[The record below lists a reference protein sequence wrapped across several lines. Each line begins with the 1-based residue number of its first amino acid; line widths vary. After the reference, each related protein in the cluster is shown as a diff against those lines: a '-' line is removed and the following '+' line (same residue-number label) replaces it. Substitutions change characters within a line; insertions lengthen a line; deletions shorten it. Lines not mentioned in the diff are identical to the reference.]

1 MRQYDKMKKY
11 KIRERVAQLK
21 DFFMSNKDAIIV
33 SLLDI
38 FMY

>member
-21 DFFMSNKDAIIV
+21 DFFLCLIEMQ
-33 SLLDI
+33 
-38 FMY
+38 